1 MQIVVK
7 VAKVLLRLRAIP
19 HNAKVAVRLLLRA
32 RLARAQLHVRHQV
45 LVATEVQV
53 RLPSQ
58 NVCQPPACGGRALRL
73 LIPPRMKVL
82 EKYRT
87 PGIQCSLRETGPD
100 EMSTTLLNILQNSHW
115 RQWRTGGHSGPSASL
130 EVIGALHTPRA
141 RRRSRPGVDV
151 VRGVGPVPALSPS
164 LQTGAE
170 GLVTARQTGR
180 LELPCNTKICK
191 RCAAVSRRRQ
201 AQLGSTYRPKK
212 KGVCSI
218 TGLPHRA
225 SCTAKPVM
233 PIMAARPFLIS
244 ASCMSLVGKY
254 SVYLLSGSKP

>member
-1 MQIVVK
+1 MK
-7 VAKVLLRLRAIP
+7 C
-19 HNAKVAVRLLLRA
+19 RLLFLIFFRIPTGGSGGPGDTPV
-32 RLARAQLHVRHQV
+32 RVRVSRLLARCTHPAHAGEVGRGLMWFVALDRSQHSLHLCR
-45 LVATEVQV
+45 
-53 RLPSQ
+53 R
-58 NVCQPPACGGRALRL
+58 G
-73 LIPPRMKVL
+73 PRV
-82 EKYRT
+82 
-87 PGIQCSLRETGPD
+87 
-100 EMSTTLLNILQNSHW
+100 
-115 RQWRTGGHSGPSASL
+115 
-130 EVIGALHTPRA
+130 
-141 RRRSRPGVDV
+141 
-151 VRGVGPVPALSPS
+151 
-164 LQTGAE
+164 
-170 GLVTARQTGR
+170 LVTARQTGR